1 MESNNAYKENLI
13 NFLYMEYSL
22 ESDNIYTVDKWYKLI
37 SEWTCKDIDGSTY
50 NSSTTYKLVR
60 FDISD
65 CIFILK
71 NKSFP
76 SKLESNIT
84 KTLDNNKYFFRVSQR
99 SPKDAYAEEYKAK
112 ESDSYKHKL
121 FLENKRKEKL
131 LVSSSKDVL
140 DLIFRS
146 KRVLE
151 DLDLFIN
158 QDKIDELYF
167 VFQPW
172 RPSRGVEF
180 RLFVYKSK
188 LVGICVYKP
197 EFYTNKLTVP
207 VGLLLDWF
215 QQFEKI
221 YDQTDIYTVDV
232 YVDNID
238 SRVYFIEI
246 NPFNEEVDTFA
257 FSYKQLITSKYLL
270 VKIR

>member
-1 MESNNAYKENLI
+1 MI
-13 NFLYMEYSL
+13 NFFIW
-22 ESDNIYTVDKWYKLI
+22 NILYTVDKWYKLI
-37 SEWTCKDIDGSTY
+37 SEWTCKDINGSTY
-50 NSSTTYKLVR
+50 NSSTTYKLVK
-60 FDISD
+60 FDISN
-65 CIFILK
+65 CIYILK

-76 SKLESNIT
+76 SILEFIIT

-99 SPKDAYAEEYKAK
+99 SPKDAYAEEYKAQ

-121 FLENKRKEKL
+121 LLEIKRKEKL
-131 LVSSSKDVL
+131 LVSSSQDVL

-151 DLDLFIN
+151 DLKLFIN
-158 QDKIDELYF
+158 QDKIDELFF

-172 RPSRGVEF
+172 RPSRGQRSFASLNLEEGIEF
-180 RLFVYKSK
+180 RLFVYKLK

-197 EFYTNKLTVP
+197 EFYTNKLTIP

-232 YVDNID
+232 YVDNLD
-238 SRVYFIEI
+238 SKVYFIEI
-246 NPFNEEVDTFA
+246 NPFNEEIDTFS